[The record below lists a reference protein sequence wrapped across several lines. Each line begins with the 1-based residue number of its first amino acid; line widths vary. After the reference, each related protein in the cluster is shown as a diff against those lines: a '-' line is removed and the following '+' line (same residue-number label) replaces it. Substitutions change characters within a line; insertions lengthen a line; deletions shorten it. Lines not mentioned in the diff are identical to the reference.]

1 MIMSLF
7 GLWSLSR
14 RCSLLRFLRCCFLL
28 KPFEVAS
35 RPHLRCPTHLHTLN
49 FFDKWATWISEKTV
63 SRAAE
68 AVMGT
73 TALCAFL
80 ASNSNS
86 LEIVLKM
93 RNQSGFF
100 NQNTI
105 LDQKNRNPKFGRP
118 SISRTT
124 QTTQTTQ
131 NEEEGEKEQKTD
143 FLQIKWNFQGS

>member
-1 MIMSLF
+1 MHSIQRSC
-7 GLWSLSR
+7 GIIPRWNG
-14 RCSLLRFLRCCFLL
+14 
-28 KPFEVAS
+28 P
-35 RPHLRCPTHLHTLN
+35 
-49 FFDKWATWISEKTV
+49 
-63 SRAAE
+63 
-68 AVMGT
+68 
-73 TALCAFL
+73 LCAFL
-80 ASNSNS
+80 ASNSKS

-118 SISRTT
+118 SISQTT